1 VSESGNTLHLDSV
14 HLFERVVEY
23 SGSVDN
29 LPSEVF
35 VIHVSDEERFGGES
49 VRLNIDIGTSDL
61 VDE

>member
-1 VSESGNTLHLDSV
+1 LHLDSV